1 MKKFFKI
8 IGISLFIIFILA
20 VIVLFSGFIF
30 LKNLDIKKYKPQIVE
45 AVSHALDRVVDF
57 KNIDFT
63 VSMNQGIQLHVRG
76 LSIAENPEFGT
87 DQFVNIQEIDARV
100 DILAFVTSRQIS
112 IPNVSIRSPQIRIIR
127 NSAGRLNVQTIGSK
141 ADSSGT
147 AVSVPASTGAL
158 PALFINSFK
167 IENAQIIYLD
177 QSVLPPAK
185 FSVSQLTIDVDKFS
199 LNQPFAVS
207 LEAAILAAEKN
218 FSLIATI
225 QPVLSDAS
233 IKIADVDIVMNLGH
247 LPMEELKALPV
258 LAAVALP
265 RILDGQLK
273 VKIHQ
278 AQISSRGVD
287 QMNMD
292 IALNNAKV
300 VAENIA
306 VGVSLE
312 ARRLDLSLENFT
324 LDPTLATQL
333 MVKAALYQDDIN
345 VDLRTK
351 LFFDLEKSQVRIV
364 GGEFVTD
371 LALWPIAKLKG
382 DIAPLK
388 DVPLSE
394 NLSGKLQSTIKEI
407 VVSSAGLQSLLLDAK
422 LSDGVILLNDII
434 PGVSLALAKTDI
446 EIGNFSLGKQFALS
460 FKTAYLSAMQNISF
474 GGAVA
479 FDPTTQTVSIQNGL
493 TEFNLNGF
501 DLKEFQLSGLVPNGV
516 ALPQELAGVFQIQM
530 DELAASPQ
538 GLGDMKVD
546 LKWKNGKIVFNDIVP
561 GVSLAA
567 DRINFKVKDFSL
579 TKPFAIEA
587 SMGYESDEVN
597 LSWAGQ
603 MKLGLAD
610 EKLALNDMV
619 IKVDLAKLPLTQ
631 IKTKIAALKDGT
643 IPESLKGDLNVAIA
657 KASVG
662 AAGFLSLDSD
672 VVLKDWDVKLKEL
685 AVPIRGVVANF
696 KVTESQFSANQLAV
710 NLGTGQIVTDVKVD
724 DYLGR
729 QEFSLSAQIK
739 NLDLAEILDQSQT
752 PVKVAG
758 LLEANLKTKGQGAGM
773 KSIVG
778 GGSFDVKDG
787 KLKDLNVLKA
797 VLDKISFIPNFSSSI
812 VANLSESYQSKLNSP
827 DTAIN
832 KVSGSFTLAGGNIG
846 IDPVNVESDEFI
858 FSGKAQTNLQQSY
871 TIDGA
876 FKITTEFSS
885 LMRQA
890 LEEVTYL
897 YDANNNISLP
907 VHISGQGSQKPV
919 IAVKQSAL
927 DLGQNAARNE
937 GKKQLGQILDK
948 ALGVP
953 HDSQT
958 QSQEPNVPS
967 QSQPSPGQQIIGGIL
982 DKVFK

>member
-20 VIVLFSGFIF
+20 VVVLFSGVIF

-45 AVSHALDRVVDF
+45 AVSQALDRVVDF
-57 KNIDFT
+57 KNIDLI
-63 VSMNQGIQLHVRG
+63 VSMNQGVQLHVTG
-76 LSIAENPEFGT
+76 LSIAENPQFGT

-127 NSAGRLNVQTIGSK
+127 NAAGGLNVQTIGLK

-147 AVSVPASTGAL
+147 TVSVPAPTGAL

-167 IENAQIIYLD
+167 IENAQITYLD
-177 QSVLPPAK
+177 QSVVPPAK
-185 FSVSQLTIDVDKFS
+185 FSVSQLTIDVEKFS
-199 LNQPFAVS
+199 LSQPFAVS

-218 FSLIATI
+218 FSLNATI
-225 QPVLSDAS
+225 QPVLSDSS
-233 IKIADVDIVMNLGH
+233 IKIADMDIVMNLGQ
-247 LPMEELKALPV
+247 LPMEELKTLPV

-273 VKIHQ
+273 VKIRQ

-287 QMNMD
+287 HINMD

-300 VAENIA
+300 VVENIA
-306 VGVSLE
+306 AGVSLE

-351 LFFDLEKSQVRIV
+351 LFFDLKRLQVRIV

-371 LALWPIAKLKG
+371 LALWPIAKLKE

-407 VVSSAGLQSLLLDAK
+407 VVSPAGLQSLLLDAK

-501 DLKEFQLSGLVPNGV
+501 DLKQFKLSGLVPASV
-516 ALPQELAGVFQIQM
+516 VLPQEVAGVFQIQM
-530 DELAASPQ
+530 DELTASPQ
-538 GLGDMKVD
+538 GLGDVKVD
-546 LKWKNGKIVFNDIVP
+546 LRWKNGKIVFDDIVP

-567 DRINFKVKDFSL
+567 DRVNFKVKDFSL
-579 TKPFAIEA
+579 TKPFAFDA
-587 SMGYESDEVN
+587 SLGYESDETN
-597 LSWAGQ
+597 LSFSGQ
-603 MKLGLAD
+603 MILDQATQTVV
-610 EKLALNDMV
+610 LNDSV
-619 IKVDLAKLPLTQ
+619 IKSDLAKLPLTI
-631 IKTKIAALKDGT
+631 IKTKIAALKE
-643 IPESLKGDLNVAIA
+643 ISLPEYLKGDLNVAIA

-662 AAGFLSLDSD
+662 TAGLSSLESD
-672 VVLKDWDVKLKEL
+672 IVLKDWDVKLKEL
-685 AVPIRGVVANF
+685 SVPIRGVVANL
-696 KVTESQFSANQLAV
+696 KVTESQLSANQLAV

-739 NLDLAEILDQSQT
+739 NLDLAEILDQSQAL
-752 PVKVAG
+752 VKVAG
-758 LLEANLKTKGQGAGM
+758 LLEANLKTKGQGADM

-778 GGSFDVKDG
+778 DGSFDVKDG

-812 VANLSESYQSKLNSP
+812 VANLSESYQAKLNSP

-832 KVSGSFTLAGGNIG
+832 KVSGTFTLTGGNIG
-846 IDPVNVESDEFI
+846 IDPVNVESDEFV
-858 FSGKAQTNLQQSY
+858 FSGKAQMNLEQSY
-871 TIDGA
+871 MIDGA
-876 FKITTEFSS
+876 FKITTQLSAI
-885 LMRQA
+885 MRQA

-907 VHISGQGSQKPV
+907 VHMSGQGSQKPV

-927 DLGQNAARNE
+927 DLGKNAARNE

-948 ALGVP
+948 ALKIP
-953 HDSQT
+953 YDSQP
-958 QSQEPNVPS
+958 QLQDPAAPS
-967 QSQPSPGQQIIGGIL
+967 QSQSSPGEQIIGGIF